1 MIKYIA
7 AVILFLTTLNSM
19 GMPSTYYKI
28 ENSTSMKKY
37 FFTYMSKIANTQN
50 RYILNDRNFIK
61 SFYHKRNTIN
71 KAHDD
76 YKKFEKIQKRYKL
89 KPDDKLSKYLLYI
102 DIIPV
107 SLVIAQAAVESAWGK
122 SRFIKEAN
130 NVFGQWTWSGKG
142 LIPNGREAGK
152 KHKIKIFS
160 SIDSSVNGYMINL
173 NIGWAYEDL
182 RAIRAKIRKYGAPL
196 SGLALSKTLI
206 KYSQKKEEYTRILAT
221 IIVQNHLERFD

>member
-1 MIKYIA
+1 MIKYIVT
-7 AVILFLTTLNSM
+7 VILFLSTLNSM
-19 GMPSTYYKI
+19 GMPATYYKI
-28 ENSTSMKKY
+28 KDSTAMKKY
-37 FFTYMSKIANTQN
+37 FFTYISKVAYTQN
-50 RYILNDRNFIK
+50 RYILDDRNFIK
-61 SFYHKRNTIN
+61 SFYHKKNITSKVN
-71 KAHDD
+71 KD
-76 YKKFEKIQKRYKL
+76 YKRFLEIQKRYKL
-89 KPDDKLSKYLLYI
+89 KPEDKLSKYLLYI

-122 SRFIKEAN
+122 SKFLKEAN

-142 LIPNGREAGK
+142 LVPKGREEGK